1 MEIPRFSYFD
11 SSLPFIT
18 QFENIFFR
26 LLNGEKLDLY
36 DLGVSFMFQ
45 IIATHLMAEVPE
57 RECHC
62 YDGVAPLEGH
72 VRKARQIEF
81 TGEMWIMDYDNLPH
95 RMWKEDFRA
104 TITDKRITKQ
114 GIWIVLQIGENR
126 AEGNLEKA
134 FGQTSE

>member
-1 MEIPRFSYFD
+1 MGTPRFSYSDNPLLFV
-11 SSLPFIT
+11 T
-18 QFENIFFR
+18 QFENLFFR
-26 LLNGEKLDLY
+26 LLNREQLDLY

-62 YDGVAPLEGH
+62 YDGVAPLEAH

-81 TGEMWIMDYDNLPH
+81 TGEMGIMDNNNLPH

-104 TITDKRITKQ
+104 TVTDKRLTKQ

-126 AEGNLEKA
+126 AEGNLAKA
-134 FGQTSE
+134 FGRDKE